1 MTVDRELRVQ
11 KIREGIVI
19 DHLRAGTALRIL
31 EMLGITGKE
40 GYIITVAMNVPSQKL
55 GIKDIIKIEGRYLSP
70 SEVNRIAL
78 IAPKA
83 TLNVIKDY
91 QVVRKERLTLPE
103 EIVGIIRC
111 SNPTC
116 VTNHEPQVQSKFLV
130 LSREP
135 LKIKCEYCE
144 TIMNQEE
151 VLRRLS

>member
-1 MTVDRELRVQ
+1 MAIDRELRVQ
-11 KIREGIVI
+11 KIKEGIVI
-19 DHLRAGTALRIL
+19 DHLRAGTALKIL

-55 GIKDIIKIEGRYLSP
+55 GTKDIIKIEGRYLSP
-70 SEVNRIAL
+70 SEVSKIAL
-78 IAPKA
+78 IAPKV

-91 QVVRKERLTLPE
+91 QVVRKERLILPE
-103 EIVGIIRC
+103 EIVGIIKC

-116 VTNHEPQVQSKFLV
+116 ITNHEPQVQSKFLV

-135 LKIKCEYCE
+135 LKIKCKYCE

-151 VLRRLS
+151 VFRRLS